1 MSTPANHC
9 IPVLRR
15 IIPFAAILAAIIV
28 TSGCVYRINIQQGNL
43 LDADLV
49 DQVEVGM
56 TRTQVRFLLGT
67 PLVNNPF
74 DEDRWDYYY
83 YFKSGKTRA
92 VTTQHLVVFFDGE
105 QVSSINRDY
114 GAPIIEES

>member
-1 MSTPANHC
+1 M
-9 IPVLRR
+9 IVLAT
-15 IIPFAAILAAIIV
+15 IVAAATLAG
-28 TSGCVYRINIQQGNL
+28 GCVYRINIQQGNL
-43 LDADLV
+43 LDADLI

-83 YFKSGKTRA
+83 YFKAGKSRK
-92 VTTQHLVVFFDGE
+92 TTTEHLVVFFDGD
-105 QVSSINRDY
+105 QVSRVDRSV
-114 GAPIIEES
+114 GELSTGKAPG